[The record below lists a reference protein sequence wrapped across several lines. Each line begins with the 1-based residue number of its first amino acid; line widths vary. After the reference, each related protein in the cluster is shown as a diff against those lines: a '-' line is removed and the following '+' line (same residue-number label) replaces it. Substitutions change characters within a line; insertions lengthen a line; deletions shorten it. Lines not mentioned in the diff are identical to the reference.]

1 MASERDPTV
10 SIGVPVYNGERYL
23 RACIETLQAQT
34 FADVELIISDN
45 ASTDATWAICS
56 DVAQGDQRIRA
67 FRQER
72 NIGAPANWNFTA
84 RQARGGFFKW
94 ASASDLCAP
103 FMIER
108 YLEAMRDESVV
119 LAFGRTCLIGDDGRE
134 LGVFDRDFPV
144 EDERPHERFRRV
156 CHQLS
161 INNAQ
166 SGLIRMDAL
175 RRTKLDR
182 LYPGGDLVLMAELA
196 MQGKWRLLDE
206 VLLYRRAGAQHFT
219 AMRTSSELN
228 QMFRPGAAS
237 ELPFL
242 NLRRHADFIGSALAS
257 RAAPGERLRAAMAA
271 LKGLYWDRRGLRE
284 DISRVLNRVRS

>member
-1 MASERDPTV
+1 VATERFPLV

-23 RACIETLQAQT
+23 RASLDALLAQT
-34 FADVELIISDN
+34 FTDIELIVSDN
-45 ASTDATWAICS
+45 ASTDATWDICTEATLR
-56 DVAQGDQRIRA
+56 DPRVRT

-72 NIGAPANWNFTA
+72 NLGAPANWNFTA
-84 RQARGGFFKW
+84 RRAHGRFFKW

-103 FMIER
+103 SMIER
-108 YLEAMRDESVV
+108 CLEAMQDESVV
-119 LAFGRTCLIGDDGRE
+119 LAFGRTCLIEDDGRE
-134 LGVFDRDFPV
+134 LGVFDRDFAV

-156 CHQLS
+156 CHELS

-175 RRTKLDR
+175 RRTRLDR
-182 LYPGGDLVLMAELA
+182 LYPSGDLVLMAELA
-196 MQGKWRLLDE
+196 MQGKWRLIDE

-228 QMFRPGAAS
+228 EMFRPGAAS

-257 RAAPGERLRAAMAA
+257 PAAPGERLRAAMAA
-271 LKGLYWDRRGLRE
+271 LKGLYWDRRGVRE
-284 DISRVLNRVRS
+284 DISRMLNRVRT